1 MDRQRTTQGEY
12 IMRKPIGTAV
22 VAAIASLIA
31 GAAALAAPK
40 SDATRYLVSHAAG
53 KQTAVVAV
61 IESAGGRV
69 LHRYRH
75 VPGVLAELSPDA
87 LRQLRSSG
95 TATAIERDV
104 ALKLHAHLPDFTI
117 EFLPFGV
124 TQVRANEV
132 WASGPD
138 FDQPAVRA
146 NPLATGDGVVVAVLD
161 TGIDFAHPDLI
172 DNIAPG
178 ICGSGVIRDFIGTN
192 PPEIEPDDCPAD
204 DLPAEI
210 QGHGTSSA
218 SVIASVDNEVGVI
231 GVAPR
236 VTIMPYRVCFADF
249 TNGCPLSAIIG
260 GLEQAIDDGAD
271 VINMSFGG
279 RAGFNIEA
287 AAIQAANRAGIVMV
301 ASAGNDAS
309 QQSNFPAAYA
319 TVIATGAVDA
329 NNRLASFS
337 NVGGWVDVTAPG
349 VNVPAATFRGAGRD
363 AFLEENTP
371 PGDEFVP
378 LPFAGS
384 GVASA
389 TADVTF
395 AGLAT
400 TEAAEAA
407 CGGGACDGRIVLIQ
421 RGEISFAEKVQNVL
435 DESPSTAGVVIF
447 NNVAGNFSGTLG
459 ALVVEIPVVS
469 LSDTD
474 GATLRD
480 RVAAGTVNLT
490 VEVVAT
496 DYDLVS
502 GTSFSAPHVSGVAAL
517 VRDANPA
524 LTPLQVRKIIT
535 RTARPIGAQ
544 VIFGAGLV
552 DAAAAVDAAR

>member
-1 MDRQRTTQGEY
+1 M
-12 IMRKPIGTAV
+12 
-22 VAAIASLIA
+22 
-31 GAAALAAPK
+31 
-40 SDATRYLVSHAAG
+40 
-53 KQTAVVAV
+53 
-61 IESAGGRV
+61 
-69 LHRYRH
+69 
-75 VPGVLAELSPDA
+75 
-87 LRQLRSSG
+87 RSSG

-104 ALKLHAHLPDFTI
+104 VRKLHAHLPDFTT
-117 EFLPFGV
+117 EFIPFGV
-124 TQVRANEV
+124 TQVRANEL

-138 FDQPAVRA
+138 FDQPDIRA
-146 NPLATGDGVVVAVLD
+146 NPIATGDGVVVAVLD
-161 TGIDFAHPDLI
+161 TGIDFTHPDLA

-192 PPEIEPDDCPAD
+192 PPNIEPDDCPAD

-218 SVIASVDNEVGVI
+218 SVIASVDNQVGII

-236 VTIMPYRVCFADF
+236 VTIVPYRVCFADF

-279 RAGFNIEA
+279 RAGHHLEA
-287 AAIQAANRAGIVMV
+287 SAIQAANRNGIVMV

-309 QQSNFPAAYA
+309 QKSNFPAAYG

-329 NNRLASFS
+329 NSALASFS
-337 NVGGWVDVTAPG
+337 NFGGWVDVTAPG
-349 VNVPAATFRGAGRD
+349 VNVPAATVQGVGRD

-371 PGDEFVP
+371 PGTEFVP
-378 LPFAGS
+378 NPFTGS
-384 GVASA
+384 GLGSA
-389 TADVTF
+389 TGDVTF
-395 AGLAT
+395 AGLGTPA
-400 TEAAEAA
+400 EAAAA

-421 RGEISFAEKVQNVL
+421 RGAISFAEKVQNVL
-435 DESPSTAGVVIF
+435 AESSSAAGVVIF
-447 NNVAGNFSGTLG
+447 NNVAGNFFGTLG
-459 ALVVEIPVVS
+459 AFVAPIPVVS

-474 GATLRD
+474 GAGLRD
-480 RVAAGTVNLT
+480 RVAAGTVNVT
-490 VEVVAT
+490 IEVIAT

-524 LTPLQVRKIIT
+524 LRPIEVRSIIT
-535 RTARPIGAQ
+535 KTARPIGPK

-552 DAAAAVDAAR
+552 DAAAAVDAAQ

>member
-1 MDRQRTTQGEY
+1 
-12 IMRKPIGTAV
+12 MRKSKGTVLA
-22 VAAIASLIA
+22 AAIASLL
-31 GAAALAAPK
+31 GGSAALSAPK
-40 SDATRYLVSHAAG
+40 SDTARFLVSYSQGNRA
-53 KQTAVVAV
+53 TLVAV

-69 LHRYRH
+69 LHRYKY

-87 LRQLRSSG
+87 LRQVRSSG

-104 ALKLHAHLPDFTI
+104 ARKLHAHLPDFTT
-117 EFLPFGV
+117 EFIPFGV

-161 TGIDFAHPDLI
+161 TGIDFRHPDLA

-178 ICGSGVIRDFIGTN
+178 ICGSGVIRDFVGTN

-204 DLPAEI
+204 DLPAPI
-210 QGHGTSSA
+210 QGHGSSSA
-218 SVIASVDNEVGVI
+218 SVIASVDNQTGVV

-236 VTIMPYRVCFADF
+236 VTIVPYRVCFADL
-249 TNGCPLSAIIG
+249 TNGCPTSAIIG

-279 RAGFNIEA
+279 SGGFNLEA
-287 AAIQAANRAGIVMV
+287 SAIQAANRAGIVLV

-309 QQSNFPAAYA
+309 QQPSFPAAYA
-319 TVIATGAVDA
+319 TVLATGAVDA
-329 NNRLASFS
+329 DNQLASFS

-349 VNVPAATFRGAGRD
+349 VNIPAATFQGAGRD

-371 PGDEFVP
+371 PGGEFVP
-378 LPFAGS
+378 NPFTGS
-384 GVASA
+384 GVGSA
-389 TADVTF
+389 TGDVTF
-395 AGLAT
+395 AELGT
-400 TEAAEAA
+400 PEDAAAA

-435 DESPSTAGVVIF
+435 DESPSTAAVVIF
-447 NNVAGNFSGTLG
+447 NNVPGNFFGTLG
-459 ALVVEIPVVS
+459 ELVVEIPVVS

-480 RVAAGTVNLT
+480 RVEAGTVNLSI
-490 VEVVAT
+490 EVIAT

-517 VRDANPA
+517 VRDANPS
-524 LTPLQVRKIIT
+524 LNPLQVRKIIT
-535 RTARPIGAQ
+535 RTAQPIGAK

-552 DAAAAVDAAR
+552 DAAAAVEAAR